1 VQSVSICSCS
11 LHTPFRR
18 NWPGP
23 TAHRLGAPLTTL
35 LCMCS
40 QATLDT
46 TVRQLKTIIDPQK
59 PATDYKNANFPVDQE
74 GRTLHLGCK
83 ASIMQL
89 WALRNPCSLPQPA

>member
-1 VQSVSICSCS
+1 
-11 LHTPFRR
+11 
-18 NWPGP
+18 
-23 TAHRLGAPLTTL
+23 
-35 LCMCS
+35 MCS

-83 ASIMQL
+83 ASTCRRKDTVHL
-89 WALRNPCSLPQPA
+89 AAGASGLKAH